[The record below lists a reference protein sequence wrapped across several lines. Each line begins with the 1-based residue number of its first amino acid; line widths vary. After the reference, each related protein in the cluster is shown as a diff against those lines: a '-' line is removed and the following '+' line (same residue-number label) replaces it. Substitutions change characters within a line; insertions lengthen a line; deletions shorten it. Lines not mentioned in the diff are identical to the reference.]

1 VQLGC
6 PRSAKSGHWQAT
18 WDKPTCGSSSR
29 SGETPR
35 TVGGAAPIWSPFF
48 AGLTQSTPHPVG
60 IEVLSIDWRAGLLP
74 PRLIEP
80 SGIDSGKAE
89 FINKL

>member
-1 VQLGC
+1 MSVLLPRVGKLLGISL
-6 PRSAKSGHWQAT
+6 RAGTQAGAV
-18 WDKPTCGSSSR
+18 KLPGL
-29 SGETPR
+29 
-35 TVGGAAPIWSPFF
+35 GAAPIWSPFF

-60 IEVLSIDWRAGLLP
+60 IEVLSIDWRAVLLP

-80 SGIDSGKAE
+80 SGIDSVKAE